1 MKTNSDMQTKETAIA
16 EATKDGSKAGVSDRS
31 KPSAKTLI
39 SLAKP
44 FGSVDT
50 SALSKASK
58 KSKVTVDDA
67 AAIILELHRAITVYS
82 FFKVIGEY
90 KAGRFLLM
98 VKSLLPHGQFL
109 TWLDESFG
117 PIFCRRSAQRYMMTC
132 RSIEKAMPKLRKMLA
147 EMQPDLNFAELDDE
161 EVVERTPTEVLAI
174 LAGKSDSNNQQ
185 TLKVS
190 ERRRIL
196 SVELAMA
203 INNFTSVDLIVS
215 NEDLGECEINS
226 RSIVLDKHQRAEVAD
241 WPATIFAFVIPKQ
254 SVVLAKALLAEQQKG
269 KQLECLMLLQT
280 SALHTPAAAQLQEL
294 PQLVFSAGAPLDP
307 SQPAKAHLTVILIS
321 DDARVA
327 DFADSF
333 RSLGFV
339 KVPFTHPRRVT

>member
-1 MKTNSDMQTKETAIA
+1 MNTNSDIQAKETAIA
-16 EATKDGSKAGVSDRS
+16 EASSDGPKTGVSDGSK
-31 KPSAKTLI
+31 PCAKTLI

-44 FGSVDT
+44 FGTVDT
-50 SALSKASK
+50 SALSKATK

-132 RSIEKAMPKLRKMLA
+132 RRIEKAIPKLRNMLA

-161 EVVERTPTEVLAI
+161 QVVERTPTEVLAI
-174 LAGKSDSNNQQ
+174 LAGKSDSNTQHSL
-185 TLKVS
+185 TVS

-203 INNFTSVDLIVS
+203 INNFTAVDLIVS

-226 RSIVLDKHQRAEVAD
+226 RSLVLGKQQLAEVAD
-241 WPATIFAFVIPKQ
+241 WPATIFAFVSPKQ
-254 SVVLAKALLAEQQKG
+254 SIALAKALLVEQRKG
-269 KQLECLMLLQT
+269 KQRECLILLQA
-280 SALHTPAAAQLQEL
+280 SALNTPAAAQLLEF

-307 SQPAKAHLTVILIS
+307 SQPAKAHLTAILIS

-327 DFADSF
+327 DFAESF

-339 KVPFTHPRRVT
+339 KIAFTHRS